1 MLCTRRE
8 LLWRAGL
15 ASSFGML
22 CKIAEGQTSPAILYD
37 NYGLIVHKGMDG
49 GDTAQRE
56 GWYWLG
62 VWIRQQVLKD
72 PWPIERKLSFPQ
84 VIQLL
89 EPKHDGVFCRHP
101 KFSPYDRE
109 YGFSRDQMVSLV
121 AAMGVW
127 GMMGNFVAYGMP
139 CRRTSWVA
147 PSTRLTVSGR
157 RFLDRGRFS
166 LGTSLARRRSTFFV
180 GHGVRIHCQ
189 HPTTTAQVARRN
201 CPQMSISALRRL

>member
-62 VWIRQQVLKD
+62 V
-72 PWPIERKLSFPQ
+72 
-84 VIQLL
+84 
-89 EPKHDGVFCRHP
+89 
-101 KFSPYDRE
+101 
-109 YGFSRDQMVSLV
+109 
-121 AAMGVW
+121 
-127 GMMGNFVAYGMP
+127 
-139 CRRTSWVA
+139 
-147 PSTRLTVSGR
+147 
-157 RFLDRGRFS
+157 
-166 LGTSLARRRSTFFV
+166 
-180 GHGVRIHCQ
+180 
-189 HPTTTAQVARRN
+189 
-201 CPQMSISALRRL
+201 